1 MTRPD
6 LLARLRALKPWLAE
20 QGIGRVCVFGS
31 HARDEARPD
40 SDVDRMVD
48 LTAPMGLRFFAI
60 EDELS
65 EKLGLRVQ
73 MTTERAL
80 PRDVRHPALRDA
92 VDA

>member
-1 MTRPD
+1 MTRTD
-6 LLARLRALKPWLAE
+6 LLALKPWLAE
-20 QGIGRVCVFGS
+20 QGIGRVRLFGS

-40 SDVDRMVD
+40 SDVDLIVD

-65 EKLGLRVQ
+65 EKLGLPVQ

-80 PRDVRHPALRDA
+80 PRDVRHTALRDA